1 MSLTV
6 AAAVL
11 GNFYRCS
18 FSSNVLGGIKTDM
31 FKYFMCMSVLPAC
44 MYVYHICVSHAH
56 VSQKVLA
63 LLELELQMVARH
75 HVVPD
80 TMGLNSGPFQ
90 EQPVLL
96 ATKPP
101 LQPCSCFLSEPR
113 EETNTL

>member
-75 HVVPD
+75 HGVELRSFPRTARAV
-80 TMGLNSGPFQ
+80 SHQ
-90 EQPVLL
+90 
-96 ATKPP
+96 ATSPT
-101 LQPCSCFLSEPR
+101 LQLFFK
-113 EETNTL
+113 